1 MAKGKL
7 KLISMRLPEELISA
21 IDIYAEQRKYLTR
34 TQVISNILLNV
45 WECSDEL
52 TLHRLIETWDA
63 YSSGYT
69 VHFTKNK

>member
-7 KLISMRLPEELISA
+7 KLVSMRLPEELISA
-21 IDIYAEQRKYLTR
+21 IDIYASQRKYLTR

-45 WECSDEL
+45 WECTDEL
-52 TLHRLIETWDA
+52 TLHRIIDTWDA

-69 VHFTKNK
+69 VLFTSKK

>member
-7 KLISMRLPEELISA
+7 KLVSMRLPENLLSK
-21 IDIYAEQRKYLTR
+21 IDEFAAKRKYLTR
-34 TQVISNILLNV
+34 TQVVTNLLLNV

-52 TLHRLIETWDA
+52 TLHKMIETWDA

-69 VHFTKNK
+69 VHFTTNK

>member
-7 KLISMRLPEELISA
+7 KLVSMRLPENLLSK
-21 IDIYAEQRKYLTR
+21 IDEFAAKRKYLTR
-34 TQVISNILLNV
+34 TQVVTNLLMNV

-63 YSSGYT
+63 FSSGYT
-69 VHFTKNK
+69 VHFTTNK

>member
-7 KLISMRLPEELISA
+7 KLVSMRLPENLLSK
-21 IDIYAEQRKYLTR
+21 IDEFAAKRKYLTR
-34 TQVISNILLNV
+34 TQVVTNLLLNV

-69 VHFTKNK
+69 VHFTTNK